1 MASHTAPS
9 LIRRLLRWTLWSL
22 AAVVLVVVLGLGYVT
37 FVGVPV
43 DASLLRGRIA
53 GVFSEA
59 LGREVR
65 FEGPMELEISARPR
79 LRVGGLH
86 IANAPGFEGGD
97 FASLGEARLALDL
110 WPLLQRRLQIEEI
123 SGSKVNI
130 RLQRR
135 ADGSNNWTFI
145 RPQRQAPPPPTANGQ
160 PPMISTGDALTML
173 DVQQV
178 TLENLN
184 VEYVSAN
191 GKSHYF
197 DLHRLSAQSR
207 AGEPLKLT
215 LDGALEK
222 QFPYKVEFTG
232 GVPADLADP
241 DKPWPVDMT
250 LTFLS
255 STLTASGTVSERKGE
270 IRFGLGTENLNEFE
284 RLFQTQLPPV
294 GASGIAGLISY
305 EPGKVSL
312 NQIGAAM
319 GNTALIGN
327 LEFDYSGARPRVS
340 GELTVPV
347 LDMRPFLT
355 DRPAEAVVA
364 EATPPKGF
372 AEVYRELA
380 QATFSLSEMT
390 RADADLQLRVES
402 WLSLPGDV
410 RDVALHLKVTDGR
423 LEAPMQATVTGVT
436 LAGSAMVD
444 GVANPPTFRLALGTR
459 ESDLGG
465 LAELLTGAK
474 GIAGKLGRFD
484 LRIAAN
490 GDQGAELVRSLDVR
504 LDVERGVFSYGN
516 VEGGRPV
523 EFTLQKFSA
532 AIPAGKALTGELRGS
547 LLDNPLTAQLRG
559 GALETM
565 MLETRAPIEFSA
577 RSGAVRARI
586 HGAIEAPG
594 ADRGPDLAFEVS
606 AASAGDVASWFG
618 LRSDA
623 RAPVALSGRVS
634 MRSEE
639 WRIADLAF
647 RLGRSQLKANL
658 ARVGIGTRPLVKV
671 SLIAEQL
678 DVAELESLLPK
689 SEKKK
694 ESSGP
699 VLDIPILPQGIDLTD
714 TDVEVRVKRVLNS
727 PLDVREVSFDGR
739 VRDGYMYPSPFA
751 ATVADTALRGALL
764 LDLRGTDPNA
774 GLWLFANNVN
784 IGDLLR
790 KLDLA
795 RDIDSTIALI
805 QIYLATRSTRL
816 GDMIARADLTGNF
829 VGGKLALRD
838 PNTGAT
844 ALIALETGLLR
855 AAPGDKVRLDL
866 AGTLDAIPIKI
877 GVETASALDLVNPK
891 LRVPFKLAL
900 DAAETRVAL
909 TGAIARP
916 LGERDIEMALEASG
930 PRFDTLDKLVRA
942 SLPPWGPWS
951 AAGRFLMSK
960 QGYAVEDLKL
970 QVGES
975 VLTGTGKFSTDT
987 ARPRIDI
994 ALSAPNIQLDD
1005 FKLQGWTPVEKKPEN
1020 EKELTAEEIR
1030 KQAAEASDKAQSLL
1044 SPAMLRRQDAY
1055 LDVRVEQVRSGADQL
1070 GSGRLLAKLENG
1082 RADIG
1087 PIEINVPGGAAKL
1100 SMGYEP
1106 SETDVAVDLKIDVE
1120 KFDYGILARRIK
1132 PETDLSG
1139 SFSLEMDVSSRARY
1153 LSDILKHGSG
1163 KIEFGVWPV
1172 NMQSGI
1178 FDLWAVNVLVALV
1191 PAVDPGKASKI
1202 NCAIGRFDLLDG
1214 KLTDR
1219 IIVLDT
1225 GRMRVVGRGS
1235 ADFDEE
1241 SLDLRMRPQAKSAQF
1256 FSLATPIQ
1264 VTGTF
1269 SDFKIGVAPGGMI
1282 ETIGRLATS
1291 IVWVPLQKLFGKK
1304 IPADGAD
1311 VCQATLEDALR

>member
-22 AAVVLVVVLGLGYVT
+22 ATVVLVVVLGLGYVT

-53 GVFSEA
+53 AVFSEA

-110 WPLLQRRLQIEEI
+110 WPLLQRRLQIEDI
-123 SGSKVNI
+123 SGSQVNI
-130 RLQRR
+130 RLQHR
-135 ADGSNNWTFI
+135 ADGSNNWTFN
-145 RPQRQAPPPPTANGQ
+145 RPRQQAPPKPTDDGQ
-160 PPMISTGDALTML
+160 SPAITTGEALTML

-178 TLENLN
+178 TLENVN
-184 VEYVSAN
+184 VEYVAAN

-197 DLHRLSAQSR
+197 ELHRLSAQSP

-241 DKPWPVDMT
+241 DKPWPVGMT

-255 STLTASGTVSERKGE
+255 STLTASGTVSGRNGE

-284 RLFQTQLPPV
+284 RLFQTRLPPV
-294 GASGIAGLISY
+294 GASGIAGIVRY
-305 EPGKVSL
+305 EPGRVAL
-312 NQIGAAM
+312 TQLAAAM

-327 LEFDYSGARPRVS
+327 LEFDYSGARPRMS

-355 DRPAEAVVA
+355 DRPPEEEVP
-364 EATPPKGF
+364 EATPPKSF
-372 AEVYRELA
+372 AEVYRELS

-390 RADADLQLRVES
+390 RADADLQLRVDS

-410 RDVALHLKVTDGR
+410 RDVALQIKVNDGR

-444 GVANPPTFRLALGTR
+444 GVANPPTFSLALGTR

-516 VEGGRPV
+516 IEGGRPV
-523 EFTLQKFSA
+523 EFTLEKFSA

-547 LLDNPLTAQLRG
+547 LLGNPLTAQLRG

-565 MLETRAPIEFSA
+565 MLETRAPIEFTA
-577 RSGAVRARI
+577 RSGAVRARV

-606 AASAGDVASWFG
+606 AATAGDVASWFG
-618 LRSDA
+618 LQAGA
-623 RAPVALSGRVS
+623 RAPVTLSGRVS

-639 WRIADLAF
+639 WRVADLAF
-647 RLGRSQLKANL
+647 KLGRSHINADL
-658 ARVGIGTRPLVKV
+658 ARVDISTRPLVKIRLV
-671 SLIAEQL
+671 AEQL

-694 ESSGP
+694 TRGP

-714 TDVEVRVKRVLNS
+714 ADVEVRLKRLLNS

-739 VRDGYMYPSPFA
+739 VRDGYMHPSPFA
-751 ATVADTALRGALL
+751 ATVADTMLRGALL

-795 RDIDSTIALI
+795 RDIDSSIDLI

-838 PNTGAT
+838 ANTGAT
-844 ALIALETGLLR
+844 AQIALETGLLR

-866 AGTLDAIPIKI
+866 EGTLDTIPIKI

-916 LGERDIEMALEASG
+916 LGDRDIEMALEATG

-1005 FKLQGWTPVEKKPEN
+1005 FKLKGWTPVEQKPEN
-1020 EKELTAEEIR
+1020 EKELTPEEIR
-1030 KQAAEASDKAQSLL
+1030 KRATEASDKAQSLL

-1055 LDVRVEQVRSGADQL
+1055 IDVRVEQVLSGADQL
-1070 GSGRLLAKLENG
+1070 GSGRLLAKLEDG
-1082 RADIG
+1082 RAEIG

-1106 SETDVAVDLKIDVE
+1106 TETDVAVDLKIDVA

-1139 SFSLEMDVSSRARY
+1139 SFSLKMDVSSRARY

-1219 IIVLDT
+1219 VIVLDT

-1235 ADFDEE
+1235 ADFDKE

-1269 SDFKIGVAPGGMI
+1269 SNFKIGVAPGGMI

-1291 IVWVPLQKLFGKK
+1291 VIWVPLQKLFGKK
-1304 IPADGAD
+1304 LPADGAD